1 MSNQPSQDRL
11 DLVYGLD
18 DRPKPFVAF
27 WQPFNICL
35 QLLSRLLLGLLICL
49 ALGVPRNETNMI
61 LSMSL
66 VISGIATFLQ
76 CKKLVRLVQA
86 YLLFKVQVLT
96 LLARLSV
103 LAVQWLLQ
111 VHQSI
116 KLWLLFLV
124 L

>member
-27 WQPFNICL
+27 GS
-35 QLLSRLLLGLLICL
+35 LSTFACNYCPDCYSRASNLL